1 MILSYGIKNFS
12 SFKEGVVVSFELK
25 TNSAKKVEGGSMA
38 SHVLCVNG
46 ANASGKTNLL
56 KGLAFLADF
65 CSNSFNSKP
74 DEEIPFDPY
83 FYSKE
88 PTDFFVDFLMN
99 DIKYRYECSMT
110 TKKVLSEK
118 IFRNL
123 KKKSLL
129 IEREE
134 NRIKFCVKE
143 FREICDIKKLRAN
156 ASIISIANQHEISG
170 IMPIYDFFDWI
181 MSNVTYSGLS
191 TKSLQ
196 SKADENNITRFYKK
210 NDALFTFVKNIIR
223 KSDLGISDIK
233 IKSHKDPDDKE
244 LFYPVFYH
252 KNNKVNFPLLL
263 TNESSGTKSL
273 YLTLYRY
280 WLILETGGL
289 LVLDE
294 FDLNLHPHLL
304 PMLLEFFTNSKVNKN
319 DAQMIFTTHNIETLN
334 SMGKYRTFFVNKNDN
349 ECFGYRLDEIPGDL
363 LRNDRDITPIYNSG
377 KIGGVP
383 RL

>member
-1 MILSYGIKNFS
+1 MILSYGMKNFS

-25 TNSAKKVEGGSMA
+25 TNSAKKIEGGDIA
-38 SHVLCVNG
+38 SHILCVNG

-56 KGLAFLADF
+56 KGLSFLGDF
-65 CSNSFNSKP
+65 CSNSFSYKP
-74 DEEIPFDPY
+74 EEKIAFDSY
-83 FYSKE
+83 FYSEE
-88 PTDFFVDFLMN
+88 PTDFFVDFVID
-99 DIKYRYECSMT
+99 DIKYRYECSIT
-110 TKKVLSEK
+110 SKKVLSEK
-118 IFRNL
+118 IFRNV

-134 NRIKFCVKE
+134 NRLKFCVKE
-143 FREICDIKKLRAN
+143 FQEIYNIKKLRTN
-156 ASIISIANQHEISG
+156 ASIISIANQHEISE
-170 IMPIYDFFDWI
+170 IMPIYNFFDLI

-196 SKADENNITRFYKK
+196 SKANENNVSRFYKE
-210 NDALFTFVKNIIR
+210 NDAIFTFVKDIIR
-223 KSDLGISDIK
+223 KSDLGISDIN
-233 IKSHKDPDDKE
+233 IKSHKDPNDKE
-244 LFYPVFYH
+244 IFYPIFYH
-252 KNNKVNFPLLL
+252 KNNKVNFPLLFI
-263 TNESSGTKSL
+263 NESSGTKSL

-280 WLILETGGL
+280 WLVIEFGGL

-304 PMLLEFFTNSKVNKN
+304 PMLLKFFTNSKVNKK
-319 DAQMIFTTHNIETLN
+319 DAQMIFTTHNIETLK